1 MITSPSNPTIKQ
13 IRKLRER
20 KERQQSGLFF
30 VEGLRIVGEALDSNW
45 QIELLI
51 FSPALLNSLFGQQLI
66 EQFQNSGGKVVPVS
80 EEVFISLSSKDG
92 PQGIA
97 AVIHQKWAELE
108 DVVPQNEEIWV
119 ALDSVADPGNL
130 GTILRSNDA
139 AGARGVI
146 LLDQCTDP
154 YDPVSIRASMGAVFN
169 QVLIRANFQQFAN
182 WKKTHSIPVIGT
194 SDKAK
199 IDYHFFDYPG
209 RMVLLM
215 GSERH
220 GLQEKHIAICDE
232 TVAIPMRGKSDSLNL
247 SVATALCVYEIY
259 NKRRE
264 NRLRQEGN
272 PIS

>member
-1 MITSPSNPTIKQ
+1 MITSLSNPTIKQ

-30 VEGLRIVGEALDSNW
+30 VEGLRIVGEALDSKW
-45 QIELLI
+45 HIELLI
-51 FSPALLNSLFGQQLI
+51 YSPTLLNSLFGQQLI
-66 EQFQNSGGKVVPVS
+66 EKFQTSGGRVLPVS

-108 DVVPQNEEIWV
+108 DIVPQDEEIWV

-169 QVLIRANFQQFAN
+169 QVLIRASFQQFAN
-182 WKKTHSIPVIGT
+182 WKKIHFIPVIGT

-199 IDYHFFDYPG
+199 IDYHFFDYPN

-220 GLQEKHIAICDE
+220 GLQEKHFAICDE
-232 TVAIPMRGKSDSLNL
+232 TVAIPMLGKSDSLNL
-247 SVATALCVYEIY
+247 AVATALCVYEIY

-272 PIS
+272 SIS

>member
-1 MITSPSNPTIKQ
+1 MITSPSNSTIKQ
-13 IRKLRER
+13 IRKLRDR
-20 KERQQSGLFF
+20 KERQRSGLFF

-45 QIELLI
+45 HIDRLI
-51 FSPALLNSLFGQQLI
+51 YSPALLNSLFGQQLI
-66 EQFQNSGGKVVPVS
+66 ENFQTSGGRVLSVS
-80 EEVFISLSSKDG
+80 EEVFLSLSSKEG

-108 DVVPQNEEIWV
+108 EIVPRDEEIWV

-169 QVLIRANFQQFAN
+169 QVLIRSNFQEFAK
-182 WKKTHSIPVIGT
+182 WKKNHSVPVIGT

-199 IDYHFFDYPG
+199 VDYHFFKYPD

-215 GSERH
+215 GSERL
-220 GLQEKHIAICDE
+220 GLQEKHFAICDE
-232 TVAIPMRGKSDSLNL
+232 MVAIPMRGKSDSLNL
-247 SVATALCVYEIY
+247 AVATALCVYEIY

-264 NRLRQEGN
+264 NRSPQEEN
-272 PIS
+272 SSP

>member
-1 MITSPSNPTIKQ
+1 MITSLSNPTIKQ

-45 QIELLI
+45 HIELLI
-51 FSPALLNSLFGQQLI
+51 YSPTLLNSLFGQQLI
-66 EQFQNSGGKVVPVS
+66 EKFQTSGGRVLPVS

-97 AVIHQKWAELE
+97 AVIHQKWTELE
-108 DVVPQNEEIWV
+108 DIVPQDEEIWV

-154 YDPVSIRASMGAVFN
+154 YDPISIRASMGAVFN
-169 QVLIRANFQQFAN
+169 QVLIRASFQQFAN
-182 WKKTHSIPVIGT
+182 WKKIHSIPVIGT

-199 IDYHFFDYPG
+199 IDYHFFDYPI

-215 GSERH
+215 GSERD
-220 GLQEKHIAICDE
+220 GLQEKHFAICDE
-232 TVAIPMRGKSDSLNL
+232 MVAIPMLGKSDSLNL
-247 SVATALCVYEIY
+247 AVATALCVYEIY

-272 PIS
+272 SIS

>member
-1 MITSPSNPTIKQ
+1 MITSPSNSTIKQ

-20 KERQQSGLFF
+20 KERQRSGLFF

-45 QIELLI
+45 HIDRLI
-51 FSPALLNSLFGQQLI
+51 YSPALLSSLFGQQLI
-66 EQFQNSGGKVVPVS
+66 ENFQTSGGRVLSVS
-80 EEVFISLSSKDG
+80 EEVFLSLSSKEG

-108 DVVPQNEEIWV
+108 EIVPRDEEIWV

-169 QVLIRANFQQFAN
+169 QVLIRSNFQEFAN
-182 WKKTHSIPVIGT
+182 WKKNHSVPVIGT

-199 IDYHFFDYPG
+199 VDYHFFKYPD

-215 GSERH
+215 GSERL
-220 GLQEKHIAICDE
+220 GLQEKHFAICDE
-232 TVAIPMRGKSDSLNL
+232 MVAIPMRGKSDSLNL
-247 SVATALCVYEIY
+247 AVATALCVYEIY

-264 NRLRQEGN
+264 NRSPQEEN
-272 PIS
+272 SSP